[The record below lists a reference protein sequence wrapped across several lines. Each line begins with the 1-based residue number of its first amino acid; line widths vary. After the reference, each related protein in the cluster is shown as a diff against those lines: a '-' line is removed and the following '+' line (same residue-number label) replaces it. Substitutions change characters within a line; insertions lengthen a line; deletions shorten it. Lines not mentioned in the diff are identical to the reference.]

1 MKRYIMAG
9 DEREAS
15 DFARAEGLT
24 RDQYIY
30 VSSSNALVG
39 ITGPTVEAVGN
50 YKKHP
55 NYEDIA
61 AAIKDRYGD
70 IKRVKVTH

>member
-9 DEREAS
+9 SEKEAS

-24 RDQYIY
+24 RDQYIF

-39 ITGPTVEAVGN
+39 ITGPTVEAVGS

-61 AAIKDRYGD
+61 EAVRDRFGEIK
-70 IKRVKVTH
+70 KVRVTS